1 MGVDYL
7 ERQARNRDIGLKGEL
22 LVVEHER
29 CGCRKS
35 HPCRLSGMSVLV
47 EDAAEAVRLWTWSR
61 VAASGSGIG
70 EGNARSGRAF
80 AIPW

>member
-1 MGVDYL
+1 
-7 ERQARNRDIGLKGEL
+7 
-22 LVVEHER
+22 
-29 CGCRKS
+29 
-35 HPCRLSGMSVLV
+35 MSVLV

>member
-47 EDAAEAVRLWTWSR
+47 EDAAEAVPSVDVEPGGGVRLGDR
-61 VAASGSGIG
+61 
-70 EGNARSGRAF
+70 
-80 AIPW
+80 